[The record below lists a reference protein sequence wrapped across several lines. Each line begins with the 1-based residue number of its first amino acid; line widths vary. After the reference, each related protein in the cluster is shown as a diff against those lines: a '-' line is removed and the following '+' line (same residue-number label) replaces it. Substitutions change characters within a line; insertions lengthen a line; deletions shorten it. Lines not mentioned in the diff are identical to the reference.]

1 MIYPGATLNNRYK
14 LEKEVGR
21 GGFATVYQAV
31 DLLLG
36 RTVAVKVLDNTLA
49 ADKELMGRFQLEA
62 RAVAALDHPNILTVH
77 DFGLLPDSAFLVMPF
92 VPGGALSVQ
101 LRARRPTL
109 EEAGQYLEQIA
120 SALDSAHKM
129 GIVHRDVK
137 PQNILVRQN
146 GRLVL
151 TDFGF
156 AKMLQDANAE
166 APTRA
171 LGTVHYVAPE
181 QVRGL
186 VSAASDQYSLGV
198 LLYQMVSGGLPFTG
212 TPHDMISGHI
222 QKPPP
227 LLAGQ
232 PSMAGVHPFIV
243 DNLDRLFQRVLAKVP
258 ANRFPSCEALSL
270 AYQEA
275 IVIPAYLSNPNPI
288 FKPGPAPVEQEDKT
302 EVVDPKYLVN
312 PSLGGPGPAL
322 PQETQISSPLPV
334 TPRAQPATS
343 PQAGAGAGYEPTVI
357 YNPPLKP
364 PLPTNPPLSPPSP
377 PPRQTPPYGLG
388 RTPAMVR
395 PPRLNVRTEPDQH
408 LNLSFELTGEVL
420 KLGRELDNQLQVPL
434 STVSRHHA
442 TLFRIGPVAPGMTYR
457 IVDNKSRN
465 QLIYQGQIVSERVL
479 EDGDVIE
486 IGKKGYGDYV
496 VFLTYIGPVF
506 R

>member
-1 MIYPGATLNNRYK
+1 MIPGTTLNNRYQ
-14 LEKEVGR
+14 LEKKVGE

-36 RTVAVKVLDNTLA
+36 RTVAVKILNNALA
-49 ADKELMGRFQLEA
+49 TDKELMSRFQLEA

-101 LRARRPTL
+101 LRSRRLTL
-109 EEAGQYLEQIA
+109 EEVGEYLEQIA
-120 SALDSAHKM
+120 SALDNAHKM

-137 PQNILVRQN
+137 PQNILVRSN
-146 GRLVL
+146 GHLVL

-156 AKMLQDANAE
+156 AKMLQDVNAE
-166 APTRA
+166 AATRA

-181 QVRGL
+181 QVRGM

-212 TPHDMISGHI
+212 TPHDMISGHM

-227 LLAGQ
+227 HLAGQ
-232 PSMAGVHPFIV
+232 PSMAAIHPFIV
-243 DNLDRLFQRVLAKVP
+243 ENLDRVFQRVLSKVP
-258 ANRFPSCEALSL
+258 TNRFPSCRALYL
-270 AYQEA
+270 AYRDA
-275 IVIPAYLSNPNPI
+275 IILPAYIANAQYNPE
-288 FKPGPAPVEQEDKT
+288 PGGGEDKT
-302 EVVDPKYLVN
+302 ELVDPRHLFNAGVHGAAA
-312 PSLGGPGPAL
+312 PVPGKV
-322 PQETQISSPLPV
+322 SPLPQV
-334 TPRAQPATS
+334 THLSTPLPSANQPQPAS
-343 PQAGAGAGYEPTVI
+343 PPAGPGYEPTVL
-357 YNPPLKP
+357 YP
-364 PLPTNPPLSPPSP
+364 PTNPPP
-377 PPRQTPPYGLG
+377 PPPPTRQTPGPG
-388 RTPAMVR
+388 RVPTMVR

-408 LNLSFELTGEVL
+408 LNLSFELTGDTL
-420 KLGRELDNQLQVPL
+420 KLGRELDNHLQVPL

-442 TLFRIGPVAPGMTYR
+442 TLYRQGPVAPGMTYK

-465 QLIYQGQIVSERVL
+465 QLIYQGKIIQERVL
-479 EDGDVIE
+479 VDGDVIE
-486 IGKKGYGDYV
+486 IGKKGYGEYV

>member
-1 MIYPGATLNNRYK
+1 MIYAGTTLNNRYK
-14 LEKEVGR
+14 LEKKVGE
-21 GGFATVYQAV
+21 GGFATVYQAT

-36 RTVAVKVLDNTLA
+36 RTVAVKILDNTLA
-49 ADKELMGRFQLEA
+49 TDKELMGRFQLEA
-62 RAVAALDHPNILTVH
+62 RAVAALDHPSILTVH
-77 DFGLLPDSAFLVMPF
+77 DFGLLPDSAFLVMPY

-101 LRARRPTL
+101 LRARRATL
-109 EEAGQYLEQIA
+109 EETSEYLEQMA

-137 PQNILVRQN
+137 PQNILVRSN

-156 AKMLQDANAE
+156 AKMLVDVNAE
-166 APTRA
+166 AATRA

-222 QKPPP
+222 QRPPP

-232 PSMAGVHPFIV
+232 PAMAAIHPYIV
-243 DNLDRLFQRVLAKVP
+243 ENLDRVLQRVLAKVP
-258 ANRFPSCEALSL
+258 ANRFSSCEALYL
-270 AYQEA
+270 AYRDA
-275 IVIPAYLSNPNPI
+275 IVLPAYLTKLAYTPNQAE
-288 FKPGPAPVEQEDKT
+288 KDEKT
-302 EVVDPKYLVN
+302 ELVDPKYLNNVGVN
-312 PSLGGPGPAL
+312 NKPGPAF
-322 PQETQISSPLPV
+322 PQV
-334 TPRAQPATS
+334 TPISTPLESRVTPPQGQGPAF
-343 PQAGAGAGYEPTVI
+343 EPTILYPSEYSTVPAPTHI
-357 YNPPLKP
+357 AMPPLVRPNPP
-364 PLPTNPPLSPPSP
+364 SV
-377 PPRQTPPYGLG
+377 PPRTPV
-388 RTPAMVR
+388 MVR

-408 LNLSFELTGEVL
+408 LNLSFELKGDTL

-442 TLFRIGPVAPGMTYR
+442 TLFQVGPVAPGVKYK
-457 IVDNKSRN
+457 IVDNNSRN
-465 QLIYQGQIVSERVL
+465 QLIYRGQIVHERVL
-479 EDGDVIE
+479 EDGDIIE
-486 IGKKGYGDYV
+486 IGKKGYGEYV

>member
-1 MIYPGATLNNRYK
+1 MSYPGATLNNRYK
-14 LEKEVGR
+14 LEKEVGK

-129 GIVHRDVK
+129 GIVHRDFK
-137 PQNILVRQN
+137 PQNILVRGN
-146 GRLVL
+146 GRLVM

-212 TPHDMISGHI
+212 TPHDMISGHM

-232 PSMAGVHPFIV
+232 PSMAGIHPFIV

-258 ANRFPSCEALSL
+258 ANRFPSCEALYQ
-270 AYQEA
+270 AYREA
-275 IVIPAYLSNPNPI
+275 IVLPAYLSNPDPALS
-288 FKPGPAPVEQEDKT
+288 PGPVEREDKT
-302 EVVDPKYLVN
+302 ELVDPKYLAN
-312 PSLGGPGPAL
+312 PSLAGPGPGL

-334 TPRAQPATS
+334 SPRVPPAPS
-343 PQAGAGAGYEPTVI
+343 PPARAGHEPAVV
-357 YNPPLKP
+357 YNPPLKAPIPTP
-364 PLPTNPPLSPPSP
+364 PPT
-377 PPRQTPPYGLG
+377 PPRQTPPSGLH
-388 RTPAMVR
+388 RTPVMVR

-465 QLIYQGQIVSERVL
+465 QLIYRGQIVNERVL